1 MYNFLKTYVFP
12 IFVENFTVYTVRK
25 RDYKFYSPVG
35 CTVHCRV
42 GYCPESHS
50 AVSNPQSLK
59 LALLESIVK
68 EISNNNKNKYEIQKY

>member
-35 CTVHCRV
+35 CTVHIAELDTV
-42 GYCPESHS
+42 
-50 AVSNPQSLK
+50 QSLTPRC
-59 LALLESIVK
+59 LTHSHL
-68 EISNNNKNKYEIQKY
+68 N